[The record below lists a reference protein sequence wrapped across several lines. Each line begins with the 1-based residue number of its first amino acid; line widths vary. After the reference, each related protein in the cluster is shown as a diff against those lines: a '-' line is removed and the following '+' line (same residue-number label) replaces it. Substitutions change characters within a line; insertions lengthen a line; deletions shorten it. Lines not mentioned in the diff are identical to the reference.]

1 MIRSKKVRFGLLLG
15 CLPWCLLSLFVLV
28 VVQQDSE
35 LPDMFSS
42 NRQRVQ
48 DLLGTTLPQQID
60 NLQYFKHKKSSFY
73 RSYTAYIRFRSSEDA
88 YTDLMQRM
96 KMNFYEGGENRLLY
110 LLPGQW
116 KPESDVDL
124 DWWNLSLDIPENTAT
139 RDLSVN
145 GWIIAKYENGYTFI
159 KLHDP
164 DP

>member
-1 MIRSKKVRFGLLLG
+1 MSRKVRWGLLVG
-15 CLPWCLLSLFVLV
+15 CLPWCVLSLCVLI

-35 LPDMFSS
+35 MLNIFLSK
-42 NRQRVQ
+42 RQKVQ
-48 DLLGTTLPQQID
+48 DLLGTALPQQID
-60 NLQYFKHKKSSFY
+60 DLQYFKHQKSSFY
-73 RSYTAYIRFRSSEDA
+73 RSYTAYIRFHSSEEA

-96 KMNFYEGGENRLLY
+96 GMNFYQGGENRLLY

-116 KPESDVDL
+116 KPESDVNL

-139 RDLSVN
+139 RDLGIN

-164 DP
+164 SP